1 MQQSLLAK
9 HSLPTTNK
17 QLSDFGCKAARLFVE
32 EFIPSSKNN
41 SSSSCLRS
49 MAFGSWWWQWRK
61 EKRRHIERS
70 PERQTHTHTHRE
82 IDRLESALNHTTI
95 MAAIVHTS
103 CLSPIHG
110 FSKVGCMMMGPSP
123 SVSNTNP
130 TTTSVVRRNFA
141 VGGGGGVGGARSEV
155 STVETADQL
164 VQLGKSDVRVSQ
176 IGIGAWSWGDTLLW
190 NGSWDGMHS
199 ILPHSPLSVSV
210 SLFVFLSLS
219 LSLFV
224 DLSVVCLSC
233 CAPIDL
239 LVIRGDGELAFL
251 IWVIRVFDLQ
261 FWKFCCRQEHQGDK
275 RCIQCWNGWWPHFLW
290 YCRCESI
297 LTQIFLSLPWI
308 QSLEK
313 KNVDN
318 VLSGFQYS

>member
-1 MQQSLLAK
+1 MK
-9 HSLPTTNK
+9 KGKGKTHREIPTERERET
-17 QLSDFGCKAARLFVE
+17 D
-32 EFIPSSKNN
+32 
-41 SSSSCLRS
+41 
-49 MAFGSWWWQWRK
+49 
-61 EKRRHIERS
+61 RR
-70 PERQTHTHTHRE
+70 TDRE

-130 TTTSVVRRNFA
+130 TTTGVVRRNFA
-141 VGGGGGVGGARSEV
+141 VGGVGGARSEV

-164 VQLGKSDVRVSQ
+164 VQLGKSDLRVSQ

-239 LVIRGDGELAFL
+239 LVIRGDGELAFF
-251 IWVIRVFDLQ
+251 IWVIRVFLFAILEILLQ
-261 FWKFCCRQEHQGDK
+261 IRTSRRQEMHSMLE
-275 RCIQCWNGWWPHFLW
+275 WMVA
-290 YCRCESI
+290 S
-297 LTQIFLSLPWI
+297 LSLI
-308 QSLEK
+308 LQ
-313 KNVDN
+313 V
-318 VLSGFQYS
+318 